1 MKYFLLIFAFA
12 FSFHVF
18 SQDIVIL
25 KNGDEIEAKVLE
37 IDDNVIKYKRAS
49 NPTGPTYKLE
59 KSKIFM
65 IRYESG
71 DKDMF
76 GNSDTEVV
84 RKAPNSQPF
93 TSPTEFI
100 YDPAIGINGCQIK
113 KSMGVKVYGNRGNE
127 IYYSNNIVYYGFD
140 FTYVKLTNAR
150 KIGDDIE
157 IIQKYFTPMN
167 EDLTRDILPL
177 STLKKWM
184 NQPGIIQGQPV
195 FPNYNYRDF
204 HGFVTAQNY
213 CINFNDLEK
222 IVQSYVLNEQH
233 GTGMVIN
240 LVNFN
245 KEREYS
251 LVFVTFFD
259 IATRE
264 ILFAT
269 EASGEAGG
277 SGWGSHWVTG
287 IENAVR
293 NMFIDEVYKPRR
305 TINSM
310 IPGKLL
316 FY

>member
-1 MKYFLLIFAFA
+1 MKYFLFIFTII
-12 FSFHVF
+12 FSTHLL
-18 SQDIVIL
+18 SQDVIIL
-25 KNGDEIEAKVLE
+25 KDGDDIEAKVLE
-37 IDDNVIKYKRAS
+37 INESDIKYKKFS
-49 NPTGPTYKLE
+49 NVTGPTYTLK

-76 GNSDTEVV
+76 DSDNAQVSQSTSTAFI
-84 RKAPNSQPF
+84 APTKF
-93 TSPTEFI
+93 E
-100 YDPAIGINGCQIK
+100 YDPTIGMNGCQIK
-113 KSMGVKVYGNRGNE
+113 KSPGIRVYGKRGNE
-127 IYYSNNIVYYGFD
+127 IYYSNNIVFYGFD
-140 FTYVKLTNAR
+140 FTYVKLTNSG
-150 KIGDDIE
+150 KVGDDVE
-157 IIQKYFTPMN
+157 IIQKYFVPMN
-167 EDLTRDILPL
+167 EDLTRDVLPL
-177 STLKKWM
+177 NTLKKWM
-184 NQPGIIQGQPV
+184 NQPGIIQGQTV
-195 FPNYNYRDF
+195 FTNYNYRDF

-213 CINFNDLEK
+213 CIDFNDLEK
-222 IVQSYVLNEQH
+222 IVQSYVLSERR

-251 LVFVTFFD
+251 LVYVTFFD

-277 SGWGSHWVTG
+277 SGWGNHWVTG

-293 NMFIDEVYKPRR
+293 DMFVDEVYKPRR
-305 TINSM
+305 TMNSM

>member
-1 MKYFLLIFAFA
+1 MKYLLFIFTIVL
-12 FSFHVF
+12 SSHLF
-18 SQDIVIL
+18 SQDVIIL
-25 KNGDEIEAKVLE
+25 KDGDDIEAKVLE
-37 IDDNVIKYKRAS
+37 INDTDIKYKKHS
-49 NPTGPTYKLE
+49 NLSGPTYKLE

-76 GNSDTEVV
+76 DSNNIQLRQSSPSVFI
-84 RKAPNSQPF
+84 A
-93 TSPTEFI
+93 PTEFN
-100 YDPAIGINGCQIK
+100 YDPSIGNNGCQIK
-113 KSMGVKVYGNRGNE
+113 KSPGIRVYGDRGNE
-127 IYYSNNIVYYGFD
+127 IYYSNNMVYYGFD

-150 KIGDDIE
+150 KTGDGVE

-167 EDLTRDILPL
+167 EDLTRDVLPL
-177 STLKKWM
+177 NTLKKWM
-184 NQPGIIQGQPV
+184 NQPRIIQGQSV

-204 HGFVTAQNY
+204 HGLVSAQNY
-213 CINFNDLEK
+213 CIDFNDLEK
-222 IVQSYVLNEQH
+222 IIQSYVLREKQ

-251 LVFVTFFD
+251 LVYVTFFD
-259 IATRE
+259 IETRE

-277 SGWGSHWVTG
+277 SGWGGHWVTG

-305 TINSM
+305 TMNSM
-310 IPGKLL
+310 IPSKLL